1 MAISVY
7 RSYLPP
13 LNFMLPMVTGR
24 YYDSLLYSDATLST
38 VAFSSF
44 AMGNLF
50 AIPNVVTVTS
60 VGIEVTGGTSGSL
73 RFGIY
78 TMGNDGFPDMLVLDT
93 GQGAQTGNIGF
104 ASVSISQK
112 LNPSW
117 YWVFASSSAT
127 SVGGIRQS
135 TTGVLHSES
144 GADLSSLAGTAF
156 LGISI
161 TGGNPNLYNVGF
173 PKTWIHLN
181 SISAS
186 GQVRSDTGVGYWRI
200 MIGV

>member
-24 YYDSLLYSDATLST
+24 YYDSLLYTDATLST
-38 VAFSSF
+38 VAFSSN

-60 VGIEVTGGTSGSL
+60 VGIEITGGTSGSL

-78 TMGNDGFPDMLVLDT
+78 TTGDDGFPNTLVLDT
-93 GQGAQTGNIGF
+93 GQGGQTGSVGF
-104 ASVSISQK
+104 VSVSTSKK
-112 LNPSW
+112 LNPGW
-117 YWVFASSSAT
+117 YWIFASSSAT
-127 SVGGIRQS
+127 SLGGIRQS
-135 TTGVLHSES
+135 STGVLHSES
-144 GADLSSLAGTAF
+144 GADLSSLTGTAF
-156 LGISI
+156 LGISL
-161 TGGNPNLYNVGF
+161 TGGSPNLYNVGF
-173 PKTWIHLN
+173 PEMWIHLN
-181 SISAS
+181 SISGS
-186 GQVRSDTGVGYWRI
+186 GQVRSDTGISYWRI